1 MVVQMKKNG
10 VTWMSRQTKDII
22 LQGGIVLDPSQGM
35 KKKADVRISN
45 GKIAEITE
53 SGAESPAVYMP
64 ESGEVTVVNV
74 EGCYVSPG
82 LIDMHCHIY
91 PVFPIE
97 KDGLPTIQPEAH
109 MFQSGVTTA
118 VDAGTCGSRD
128 FIRFK
133 EEVIDKSRLR
143 ILAFINIASGGM
155 VSLDSEQDI
164 KEFHPEIAAAI
175 ARTFDETVVGVKTA
189 HYWVGKPFDAA
200 HPAWESV
207 DRCVQAGELCRK
219 PVMADFQPNL
229 PGRTYEEL
237 ILEKL
242 RPGDIHTHVY
252 AQQFPILDE
261 KGCVRREMFEA
272 RRKGVLFDLGHG
284 AGSFW
289 FRNAV
294 PAWQQGFSPDV
305 ISTDLYLDNVAGPV
319 INLIHVMSKYL
330 SMGMTI
336 EEVIFRTTKRPAEV
350 IGHTE
355 LGDLRIN
362 GCADIAVLKVQEG
375 NFSYADSGHAR
386 MNGSKRLEC
395 VMTIRDGHI
404 VYDPMGLAMPLWQIA
419 PEAYWKAPGVL

>member
-1 MVVQMKKNG
+1 M
-10 VTWMSRQTKDII
+10 T
-22 LQGGIVLDPSQGM
+22 
-35 KKKADVRISN
+35 
-45 GKIAEITE
+45 
-53 SGAESPAVYMP
+53 
-64 ESGEVTVVNV
+64 
-74 EGCYVSPG
+74 PG

-91 PVFPIE
+91 PVFPFAQ
-97 KDGLPTIQPEAH
+97 DGLPTIQPEAH

-133 EEVIDKSRLR
+133 EEVIDKSLLR

-155 VSLDSEQDI
+155 VNLDTEQNI
-164 KEFHPEIAAAI
+164 REFHPEIAAAM
-175 ARTFDETVVGVKTA
+175 AKTFDKTVVGIKTA
-189 HYWVGKPFDAA
+189 HYWVGKPFDSA

-207 DRCVQAGELCRK
+207 ERCVQAGELCQK

-229 PGRTYEEL
+229 PERTYEEL
-237 ILEKL
+237 ILKKL

-252 AQQFPILDE
+252 AQQFPLLDE
-261 KGCVRREMFEA
+261 NRCVRQEMFMA
-272 RRKGVLFDLGHG
+272 RKRNVIFDLGHG

-294 PAWQQGFSPDV
+294 PAWNQGFAPDV

-330 SMGMTI
+330 SIGMTL

-355 LGDLRIN
+355 LGDLRID

-375 NFSYADSGHAR
+375 QFSYADSGHAR
-386 MNGSKRLEC
+386 MNGNKRLEC
-395 VMTIRDGHI
+395 IMTIRGGQI
-404 VYDPMGLAMPLWQIA
+404 VYDPMALAMPLWETA
-419 PEAYWKAPGVL
+419 PRAYWESPGVL